1 MSALLVRVTL
11 KSSIGSACCFYFKNV
26 NSLFEVLK
34 IIAPHIALKKKLLT
48 YLIFLKFKAV
58 LLLLLSHFSRVRLCV
73 TP

>member
-34 IIAPHIALKKKLLT
+34 IIAPHIALKKKVIDLLN
-48 YLIFLKFKAV
+48 
-58 LLLLLSHFSRVRLCV
+58 FSKI
-73 TP
+73 